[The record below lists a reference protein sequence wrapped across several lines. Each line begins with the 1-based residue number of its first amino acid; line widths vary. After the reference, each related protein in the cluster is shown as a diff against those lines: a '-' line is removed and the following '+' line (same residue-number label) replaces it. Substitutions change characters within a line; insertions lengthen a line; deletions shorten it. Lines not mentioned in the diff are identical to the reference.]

1 MTKVLGFRADPSN
14 ARYAIVTCDGAN
26 FALENA
32 NAETRLAYPAD
43 IAEAPKKVL
52 WLYREIER
60 IFHADTAIERVV
72 IKTNEYGLVEKA
84 AMRQSG
90 YIEAALM
97 LFCEQ
102 RQIPIVVKT
111 YASLSTRSADVKAH
125 AEHRVGRTAKYWD
138 NKIADA
144 VIAGWWGAR
153 PS

>member
-14 ARYAIVTCDGAN
+14 ARYAIVTHDGSA

-32 NAETRLAYPAD
+32 NAETRLVYPAD

-60 IFHADTAIERVV
+60 IFHADPTIERVV
-72 IKTNEYGLVEKA
+72 IKTNEYGLTEKA
-84 AMRQSG
+84 AMRESS
-90 YIEAALM
+90 YIEAVLM
-97 LFCEQ
+97 LLCEQ
-102 RQIPIVVKT
+102 RQIPVAIKT
-111 YASLSTRSADVKAH
+111 YASLSTRSADVKVH
-125 AEHRVGRTAKYWD
+125 AEARVGRTAKYWD

-144 VIAGWWGAR
+144 IIAGWWGAR